1 MSAAGQMQTSALRLF
16 WWVGAPG
23 TSMAYGNASDNPAA
37 LSLATADM
45 LRGSG
50 RPWCQVNG
58 SAKHGNDMP
67 YSLVA
72 VRCPDPA
79 MALEFRQSV

>member
-1 MSAAGQMQTSALRLF
+1 MQTSALPLF
-16 WWVGAPG
+16 WWAGRALARRWHMGIQAIIPLRFRPQQSTCFVL
-23 TSMAYGNASDNPAA
+23 AA
-37 LSLATADM
+37 V
-45 LRGSG
+45 
-50 RPWCQVNG
+50 PWYQVNG
-58 SAKHGNDMP
+58 SAKHRNDMP